1 MTDVKP
7 PPRPGDGPAGDGA
20 TRDGLEPKVAYAP
33 GAGLIA
39 RVESSNVWRSMFRH
53 PTLDTPRGRA
63 LQSFS
68 NFFLHLYPVKIPA
81 RVLRMRYS
89 FRLGFIITTLFGVLV
104 VTGVYLM
111 FFYTPTVGTAYGNM
125 QQLRTGV
132 GFGQLVRNVHRWSA
146 HLMVL
151 AVVLHL
157 ARTFY
162 AGAYKRPREFN
173 WVIGVVLLV
182 LTLGLSFTG
191 YLLPW
196 DQLSYWAVT
205 VGTNLLHYVPLL
217 GKTIQNVFVGGE
229 QIGQSTLQRF
239 YALHVAVLPALV
251 VVAICIHIW
260 RVRKD
265 GFAVER
271 SAVGHPTGTFEEEAT
286 ANPAPTV
293 PPTARAELYGGRTR
307 MLGVVDRQSITAEE
321 RAVDDTVFTWPHLL
335 VRHVVVAL
343 GVSATVLALGVAF
356 AAPLRGLA
364 NPNLTPEPAK
374 APWYFAGLQ
383 ELLSHFDPLVAGI
396 LIPTGAV
403 LTLVLLPYID
413 RNPST
418 VGRRRKVAI
427 VIFSSLL
434 AIAVVLTVIGTF
446 FRGPGWHFIAPWTHW
461 YVEL

>member
-1 MTDVKP
+1 M
-7 PPRPGDGPAGDGA
+7 
-20 TRDGLEPKVAYAP
+20 
-33 GAGLIA
+33 IA
-39 RVESSNVWRSMFRH
+39 RVERSYVWRSIFRH

-81 RVLRMRYS
+81 RVLRIRYS
-89 FRLGFIITTLFGVLV
+89 FRLGYIITVLFGILV

-111 FFYTPTVGTAYGNM
+111 FFYTPTVGTAYGDM

-151 AVVLHL
+151 AVLAHM

-162 AGAYKRPREFN
+162 AGAYKKPREFN
-173 WVIGVVLLV
+173 WVIGVALLV
-182 LTLGLSFTG
+182 LTLALSFTG

-205 VGTNLLHYVPLL
+205 VGTNLVHYLPLI
-217 GKTIQNVFVGGE
+217 GGTMQNLLIGGE
-229 QIGQSTLQRF
+229 QVGQSTLERF

-251 VVAICIHIW
+251 VVTICLHIW

-265 GFAVER
+265 GFAVDR
-271 SAVGHPTGTFEEEAT
+271 SQTEPATGTFAEEAT
-286 ANPAPTV
+286 SPVAPPTMLPDAPTN
-293 PPTARAELYGGRTR
+293 LYGGRTR
-307 MLGVVDRQSITAEE
+307 VLGVVERESVTAEE
-321 RAVDDTVFTWPHLL
+321 RRVDDTVFTWPHLL
-335 VRHVVVAL
+335 VRHVVFAL
-343 GVSATVLALGVAF
+343 GVAATVLTLGVAF
-356 AAPLRGLA
+356 AAPLRDLA

-374 APWYFAGLQ
+374 APWYFVGLQ

-396 LIPTGAV
+396 LVPLGAV

-418 VGRRRKVAI
+418 VARRRKVAI
-427 VIFSSLL
+427 VIFTGLL
-434 AIAVVLTVIGTF
+434 AIAIGLTVIGAF
-446 FRGPGWHFIAPWTHW
+446 FRGPGWRFVTPWTHW